1 MPFKWEKVFLTMVGI
16 SNKTIYALAALQ
28 ELGNIDENS
37 VLKIKDIASNAN
49 IPQNFLE
56 QILLE
61 LKKQGLLISIKGA
74 YGGYKLAR
82 PLKDITLKDVV
93 VVLESDI
100 FSDIAQTDNPALQLF
115 WEDIKDNVSK
125 VFEIPLS
132 ELKNYELKATQTFN
146 YSI

>member
-1 MPFKWEKVFLTMVGI
+1 MIGI
-16 SNKTIYALAALQ
+16 STKTVYAVAALQ
-28 ELGNIDENS
+28 ELGTVQDDA
-37 VLKIKDIASNAN
+37 VLKIKEIAMNAN

-61 LKKQGLLISIKGA
+61 LKKQGLLMSTKGA

-82 PLKDITLKDVV
+82 SLKDITLKDIMII
-93 VVLESDI
+93 LESDS
-100 FSDIAQTDNPALQLF
+100 FSDVCKTNNAGLKLF
-115 WEDIKDNVSK
+115 WKELQHNVSS

-132 ELKNYELKATQTFN
+132 ELENYQLQARQTLN

>member
-1 MPFKWEKVFLTMVGI
+1 MVGI
-16 SNKTIYALAALQ
+16 SSKTIYAIAALK
-28 ELGNIDENS
+28 ELGAIEDNG
-37 VLKIKDIASNAN
+37 VLKIKDIATNAN

-61 LKKQGLLISIKGA
+61 LKKQGLLLSIKGA

-82 PLKDITLKDVV
+82 SLKEITLKDVV

-100 FSDIAQTDNPALQLF
+100 FSDIYQTDNPALQLF
-115 WEDIKDNVSK
+115 WEDLKQNVSK

-132 ELKNYELKATQTFN
+132 ELKNYELKATQTLN

>member
-1 MPFKWEKVFLTMVGI
+1 MIGI
-16 SNKTIYALAALQ
+16 STKTIYAIAALQ
-28 ELGNIDENS
+28 ELGSIPENE
-37 VLKIKDIASNAN
+37 VLKIKEIAANAS

-74 YGGYKLAR
+74 HGGYKLAR
-82 PLKDITLKDVV
+82 SLKDITLKDVV
-93 VVLESDI
+93 LILESDI
-100 FSDIAQTDNPALQLF
+100 FSDNYQTDNQALKFF
-115 WEDIKDNVSK
+115 WDDIKQQVSE

-132 ELKNYELKATQTFN
+132 ELKNYQLKADQALN

>member
-1 MPFKWEKVFLTMVGI
+1 MVGI
-16 SNKTIYALAALQ
+16 SSKTIYAVAALQ
-28 ELGNIDENS
+28 ELGTVEGNA
-37 VLKIKDIASNAN
+37 VLKIKDIAINAN

-74 YGGYKLAR
+74 HGGYKLAR
-82 PLKDITLKDVV
+82 ALQDITLKDVV
-93 VVLESDI
+93 IILESDI
-100 FSDIAQTDNPALQLF
+100 FSEIKQTDNPALKLF
-115 WEDIKDNVSK
+115 WNDLRDDVSK

-132 ELKNYELKATQTFN
+132 ELKNYELKVSQTLN